1 LCATPSR
8 LGGNPPRVI
17 NASHELDDVQQ
28 CSRDTS
34 ALELLIKVSLYHP
47 TH

>member
-1 LCATPSR
+1 LATPSR
-8 LGGNPPRVI
+8 LGGKPPRVT

-28 CSRDTS
+28 CSRDSS
-34 ALELLIKVSLYHP
+34 ALELLTKASLYHP